1 MMIVNR
7 LSPLKNVVSVIKPE
21 KSLEK
26 KKINT
31 GGLQVGLFFNIK
43 ALDQTPTA

>member
-1 MMIVNR
+1 MIVNR
-7 LSPLKNVVSVIKPE
+7 LSPLKNIVSVIKPE

-26 KKINT
+26 KKIDI

-43 ALDQTPTA
+43 ALDHTPSA